1 MYEKKPWMRFFY
13 GKQFY
18 LLSKHIDNKLYS
30 INQNKDINLIIQ
42 NKVFSLINY
51 LSDLKVNSMKEES

>member
-1 MYEKKPWMRFFY
+1 MRFFY